1 VVTKFTVQK
10 VYVASFE
17 ASSFELQNSD
27 LSYLCVGTQAT
38 SCMTP
43 QNKTKDLSYLCMGP

>member
-10 VYVASFE
+10 VYVVSFE
-17 ASSFELQNSD
+17 ASSFDLQ
-27 LSYLCVGTQAT
+27 CVGLQAT